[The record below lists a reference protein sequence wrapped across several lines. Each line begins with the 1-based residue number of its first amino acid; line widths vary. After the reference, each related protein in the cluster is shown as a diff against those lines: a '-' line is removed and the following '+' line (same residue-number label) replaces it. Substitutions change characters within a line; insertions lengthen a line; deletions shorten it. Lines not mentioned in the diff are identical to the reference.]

1 VELQQVGSQWFVY
14 QFTVE
19 QFPDLLRLQEMLQAN
34 QTFLVLPEAEFQ
46 AIFLKL

>member
-1 VELQQVGSQWFVY
+1 VY

-34 QTFLVLPEAEFQ
+34 QSFLVLPEAEFQ
-46 AIFLKL
+46 AIFSKL